1 MQYDIGPSMC
11 NHSTRNAQ
19 LKSWG
24 LINTCL
30 DYPET
35 KLMQLFTRATTRE
48 LALLKKR
55 LKKPHTHKQHY
66 KTKPNT
72 QHHHTVNQPTTH
84 VNLAHK

>member
-35 KLMQLFTRATTRE
+35 KFMQLFTRATIRE
-48 LALLKKR
+48 LALLKKKN
-55 LKKPHTHKQHY
+55 LKNHTHTQTTLQNQ
-66 KTKPNT
+66 TK
-72 QHHHTVNQPTTH
+72 HTAPPHSKSTYN
-84 VNLAHK
+84 AH